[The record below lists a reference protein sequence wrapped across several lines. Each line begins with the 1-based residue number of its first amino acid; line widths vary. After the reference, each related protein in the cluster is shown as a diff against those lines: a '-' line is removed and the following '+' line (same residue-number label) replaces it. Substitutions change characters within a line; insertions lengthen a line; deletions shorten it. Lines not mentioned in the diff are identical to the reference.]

1 MVIQERYS
9 PVPVAANSTV
19 IIYGNSIGCFVC
31 TTAGTLTVVSN
42 AYDGKAQSTIINALA
57 VSAGVVYP
65 LPFFLGSNG
74 GTVTT
79 AGGAVG
85 TIGA

>member
-9 PVPVAANSTV
+9 PIPIAANTTV
-19 IIYGNSIGCFVC
+19 QVSGNTVGVFVC
-31 TTAGTLTVVSN
+31 TTSGTLTVVSN
-42 AYDGKAQSTIINALA
+42 AYDGKPTTTLINALA
-57 VSAGVVYP
+57 VTAGVIYP
-65 LPFFLGSNG
+65 IPFFLGSQG

-85 TIGA
+85 LLGV

>member
-1 MVIQERYS
+1 MVVQERYS
-9 PVPVAANSTV
+9 PIPVAANSTV
-19 IIYGNSIGCFVC
+19 EISGNAIGLFVC
-31 TTAGTLTVVSN
+31 TTSGTLTVVSN
-42 AYDGKAQSTIINALA
+42 AYDGKPTQTIVNALT
-57 VSAGVVYP
+57 VTAGSIYP

-85 TIGA
+85 TVGV